1 MLLQMA
7 MLMPNWMDPEFLLN
21 WLGDWALWG
30 TAAVIFIECG
40 LLFPILPGDSLLFAV
55 GLFIAL
61 GTIDVPLWLA
71 CLVLTAAAFLGNVS
85 GYYIGRALG
94 TTLFKNPDAK
104 FLKPK
109 YIDQTHAFFDKYGP
123 RALVLA
129 RFVPI
134 VRTFITVTAG
144 AGRMDPRKFFFWTG
158 IGAVLWGTGVTLL
171 GHLLGRI
178 DFIHAHLESALI
190 LLVIISVIPMVVEF
204 VLAKRRE
211 RAHDNGQGR
220 DERYDTEA
228 ERTAVM
234 EKLND

>member
-1 MLLQMA
+1 
-7 MLMPNWMDPEFLLN
+7 
-21 WLGDWALWG
+21 
-30 TAAVIFIECG
+30 
-40 LLFPILPGDSLLFAV
+40 
-55 GLFIAL
+55 
-61 GTIDVPLWLA
+61 
-71 CLVLTAAAFLGNVS
+71 
-85 GYYIGRALG
+85 
-94 TTLFKNPDAK
+94 
-104 FLKPK
+104 
-109 YIDQTHAFFDKYGP
+109 
-123 RALVLA
+123 
-129 RFVPI
+129 VPI